1 MSEILVVRS
10 LKYSSSTRFK
20 TELETI
26 HDNLV
31 EQLKTGVVVI
41 PSDCAFVTVL
51 QGDSDIQ
58 FMMGLPLEENVMEPK
73 GGMADGK

>member
-10 LKYSSSTRFK
+10 LSYRLNERGETKLK
-20 TELETI
+20 TI

-41 PSDCAFVTVL
+41 PGDCDFVTVL
-51 QGDSDIQ
+51 QGDSDIK
-58 FMMGLPLEENVMEPK
+58 FMMGLPGEENVMEPK
-73 GGMADGK
+73 GGITNGK